1 MMILNNPVIQKI
13 VLSLC
18 WTLIHSLWQGL
29 VLASLAGVVLMLTRK
44 SRPSLRYNVL
54 TALLFLFALASGYTF
69 CVEWNAAVLSARV
82 SSGAEFSKSAWLFSA
97 SAANSAAKAVAG
109 KDLIVNELI
118 SFLNINAHWIVVLWF
133 VVFSLKSLKAA
144 SGIFYVNQI
153 RTRSIH
159 EVEEK
164 WLWHLR
170 QLAQKIG
177 LYDRVGLVASEI
189 VTVPMVTGFI
199 RPMIIVPIGFLTD
212 LPLSQVEAIL
222 LHELAHVKRS
232 DYLVN
237 LLQSFGEIFFFF
249 NPAVLWLSSLIRQE
263 REHCCDDLAINVLD
277 NKSAFVNALVSFQ
290 EYNLSLSDQAV
301 AFAGKRNH
309 LLDRIKRIIYN
320 NNKQL
325 NAMEKLFVTASVI
338 IAVGLSVAFSPAE
351 SVENLPGR
359 PKEKMKLLGNQY
371 AKTTAEPKLVEQD
384 NPRLIHS
391 ELPASNDT
399 LPKLESRSI
408 SSSDGFTTMDFNRDG
423 KKYNVVTDG
432 GEIIYLKIDGKAIA
446 KEDMSKYKPEI
457 GQMLVEV
464 KQAHADAEVSRN
476 QAEAMRKHA
485 DEARAQADGMRKQ
498 AEEMR
503 AQANENK
510 NQNQN
515 LNIDSEKLRI
525 EAEELRKGAEQMRK
539 QTEGLRKQAEE
550 MRLDADKQKAEA
562 EKMRQQADQHREKAD
577 VMRKEAEK
585 MRVEYEKM
593 QEDFIAELTN
603 EGIISGRANL
613 SYKLSG
619 DELIVNGKK
628 QPDALQKRLKAKF
641 LKTPNVEIVYNLSGK
656 TGYTTTGLIYSR

>member
-1 MMILNNPVIQKI
+1 MMILNNPMIQKI

-29 VLASLAGVVLMLTRK
+29 ILATVAGVVLMSTRK
-44 SRPSLRYNVL
+44 SRPSLRYNLL
-54 TALLFLFALASGYTF
+54 TALLFLFVPASCYTF
-69 CVEWNAAVLSARV
+69 WVEWNAASLTAQVAGLTEFGSASHLTNASLSSPTASAIIGEGQFLSA
-82 SSGAEFSKSAWLFSA
+82 
-97 SAANSAAKAVAG
+97 
-109 KDLIVNELI
+109 LIN
-118 SFLNINAHWIVVLWF
+118 FLNINARWIVVLWF
-133 VVFSLKSLKAA
+133 VIFSIKSIRAA
-144 SGIFYVNQI
+144 SGIFYVNRI
-153 RTRSIH
+153 RTRGVH
-159 EVEEK
+159 EVEEQ
-164 WLWHLR
+164 WQWHLR

-177 LYDRVGLVASEI
+177 MYDRVGLVASEI
-189 VTVPMVTGFI
+189 VTVPMVTGFM
-199 RPMIIVPIGFLTD
+199 RPLIIVPVGFLTD

-237 LLQSFGEIFFFF
+237 LLQSFGEILFFF

-263 REHCCDDLAINVLD
+263 REHCCDDLAINVLE

-290 EYNLSLSDQAV
+290 EYNLSHSGQAV

-338 IAVGLSVAFSPAE
+338 IATGLSVAFSPAKP
-351 SVENLPGR
+351 VETLPIQQR
-359 PKEKMKLLGNQY
+359 ETVMMSANRSQKKNTVIKIEEQENSLLILSKLP
-371 AKTTAEPKLVEQD
+371 TA
-384 NPRLIHS
+384 
-391 ELPASNDT
+391 NDT
-399 LPKLESRSI
+399 LPKYQSRSVN
-408 SSSDGFTTMDFNRDG
+408 SHDGVTNMDFNSDG

-457 GQMLVEV
+457 DQMLKEVE
-464 KQAHADAEVSRN
+464 QAHADAEVSRN
-476 QAEAMRKHA
+476 DAEIMRKHA
-485 DEARAQADGMRKQ
+485 DEAREQANVMRKQ

-503 AQANENK
+503 VQANENK

-515 LNIDSEKLRI
+515 LNIDSEKLRK

-539 QTEGLRKQAEE
+539 ETEGLQKQAKE
-550 MRLDADKQKAEA
+550 MRLDAEKQRGEA
-562 EKMRQQADQHREKAD
+562 EKMRQQADGYRQKAE

-593 QEDFIAELTN
+593 QEELITELTN

-628 QPDALQKRLKAKF
+628 QPDALHKRLKAKF
-641 LKTPNVEIVYNLSGK
+641 LKTPNVEMVYNWSGR
-656 TGYTTTGLIYSR
+656 TGYTSTGLIYSR